1 MKVNVRILYNGTS
14 LRNRTIWR
22 RVAVDSIPVINKQTG
37 EQPNYF
43 GLPQVRENCG
53 VELRLTHLADDDVA
67 FSSFSAS
74 RIYQLSERG
83 VPLVLASITDP
94 SS

>member
-1 MKVNVRILYNGTS
+1 M
-14 LRNRTIWR
+14 
-22 RVAVDSIPVINKQTG
+22 DSIPVINKQTG

-53 VELRLTHLADDDVA
+53 VELRVTHLADDDVA

-74 RIYQLSERG
+74 RIYQVSERG
-83 VPLVLASITDP
+83 VPLVLTSITVAV
-94 SS
+94 SSSSEAVSYTHLTLPTTPYV